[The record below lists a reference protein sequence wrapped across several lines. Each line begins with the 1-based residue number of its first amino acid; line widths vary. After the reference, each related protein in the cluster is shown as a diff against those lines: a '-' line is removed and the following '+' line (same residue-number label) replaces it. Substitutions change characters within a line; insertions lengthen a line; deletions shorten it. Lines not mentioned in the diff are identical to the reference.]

1 MSPPLLVSASRTM
14 MTVSSGRTLID
25 SRWFVF
31 FPTIMVTGRIRF
43 RTRGRWTRAPRI
55 WWRVSFIMFLFLVSL
70 VILYGKFS
78 LLSSSSLLNTLKLL
92 LEIFSLLCSLR
103 LFFGLLLL
111 LSNTITFC
119 QAFQSLFLLKL
130 KVKGSPEL
138 MFVSDSKCI
147 F

>member
-1 MSPPLLVSASRTM
+1 MSPPLIVSASRTM
-14 MTVSSGRTLID
+14 MTVSSGRTLIY

-31 FPTIMVTGRIRF
+31 FATIMVTGRIRF
-43 RTRGRWTRAPRI
+43 RTRGRGTRAARI
-55 WWRVSFIMFLFLVSL
+55 WWRVSFLMLLFLFSL
-70 VILYGKFS
+70 VILNGEFS
-78 LLSSSSLLNTLKLL
+78 LLSSSSLLDTLKLL